1 MGFNTKLSFLL
12 LLTSCAFAQERGRS
26 SSGAK
31 DTCLRELFRFKN
43 FWKYVYN
50 YETETLN
57 GVPGT
62 ADSRSGVK
70 LSCKVELEVPRHCG
84 LMMQVN
90 QCKLQEVHS
99 INADGKPIFKKSK
112 ESENFQK
119 AMSQYELKFTTSGDN
134 GITLYPHQDE
144 PTNILNIKRGII
156 STLLVP
162 MESSSDTETLFMD
175 SIYGKCKSHFAVNSR
190 RKSVATN
197 VVIERD
203 LTECRMYYPKSVKG
217 SPFAILGGEEFATS
231 SQLGSSQSCTYSL
244 DGSKKH
250 VTEAVCSEKHI
261 FLPSFNQNNYGLMS
275 TVKQT
280 LKLETSFRINNR
292 YFIEDKVNLK
302 YLRLELTDSKTKSAD
317 SALTTLQ
324 KLVKLAETAQNQQR
338 ANLFQKFVFELRS
351 LEEDTLFN
359 VLPKLMETS
368 SSITVQAL
376 PQCGTQECFSAVL
389 KVFENETDSP
399 LLIDTITY
407 AMGLMPSPSKHRLT
421 EALSI
426 AKHRQSRATFY
437 GLSHTARNFYKQQQT
452 VGPEL
457 KAVADY
463 MMSLIGTDCSGEE
476 GEIYLT
482 LKALG
487 NMGKA
492 MENANPRITSTLLKC
507 LKNSKASAPVQQAAI
522 QAFRQMTLTDEARSV
537 LLDVYQDVTSPLLKR
552 LGAYFMVMKNPS
564 TSDLK
569 KITRNLPNEKNVELR
584 SFVSS
589 HLIHILQS
597 EEPTVQELKNKVV
610 KIMKDP
616 IVDVPGFS
624 RHYET
629 SKKMDL
635 LSFAKPFISTA
646 KSDLIFEPYTKI
658 PKAVMLETTL
668 NAFGRSID
676 LFELGLD
683 GKDFDPS
690 LEAIFGPEG
699 FFPNS
704 AMKTL
709 YWVDGKVPEKVSEV
723 LFNWFGVSR
732 NNKAP
737 KDGLMKELMRNFQKM
752 MKEIQTQAGTPE
764 ANAFLRIFGNELGY
778 VKFSDIKQLGGMLSR
793 SAKYLQ
799 QLPVQIKQAIAK
811 GINGDL
817 FVHYMF
823 LDSQF
828 NFPTGAGFPLKFSLS
843 GTIAPGAKAGIK
855 VDRKQGDVFIKPSVG
870 VEFVTQLGVN
880 VPDFTRNAIQM
891 NYNLYHESG
900 FEAKISMNNGQ
911 VKLSIPAPKEPTKL
925 LSASLR
931 LSLLHSTKS
940 EEIPSIM
947 EDRQE
952 WKSCKPLISGLNLC
966 STAMYYDSNDET
978 SRYSLIRATR
988 FVVQLEPTGTVSE
1001 YSATVTYQ
1009 SPRSKE
1015 DLEHSVQLVVQAKGT
1030 EGTEATL
1037 DVTYNANTHV
1047 VTGDIQIPK
1056 FDMEFGV
1063 KMGIQDT
1070 SAPEKTS
1077 YALSFN
1083 VTNKNVPDLTL
1094 VGHVSTGMK
1103 DVMLRGLFSMP
1114 QLAVEAKT
1122 STYFQLI
1129 DKMFTARFDADA
1141 VMPHSKASHQVTIQS
1156 SSKKAQVSW
1165 SSEVTSDIQIIRE
1178 QIPDLST
1185 YQANLQEYADQ
1196 LLDRK
1201 MAQTDMTVKHII
1213 SKFMVAMNSWLKRAS
1228 EDVPYV
1234 ATFQNK
1240 LKHLQDLNFEQMGLF
1255 SIDLPEKL
1263 FLKSQGSAKFTFS
1276 RERISITIPIP
1287 FGGKVTKEIRLLP
1300 SSFQTPAVFALG
1312 FNIPSKQYNLPIN
1325 SIPSISIPE
1334 EHTLLIPLVNKLE
1347 FSTHLNSNYYN
1358 WDGSFLGEKMS
1369 KKGVTQ
1375 ITANMNIKADSTL
1388 DLLAYQLKGNAI
1400 LSQNTKQITAVN
1412 LDGSFHH
1419 KLLESSIRL
1428 SETLDTSAGKK
1439 SQSSF
1444 TWEASSSVGAKA
1456 SLSSQ
1461 LQLETKNS
1469 KLETQGNVRGILAVS
1484 SYQSAWN
1491 YTTTSTLDTQ
1501 NYEAVGNSVLDFNS
1515 PLLQV
1520 SNTIDGEYTK
1530 GVFSINSNTGCSH
1543 LNFKNVLSAKMSSEE
1558 AELKCDTSGQ
1568 VDNGNLIS
1576 NIKWMVNKNGFKTEN
1591 KLKGELF
1598 DANLENVALLEYG
1611 NSLLSLSLDTTGRY
1625 KAMETKNKLDL
1636 TASMQ
1641 QMDVRHEC
1649 LASYSDKQLHNIL
1662 TGTFNLRGLEVK
1674 ADTRLS
1680 GGASQAAN
1688 KATLKI
1694 DTNGL
1699 TTGVISNVQ
1708 ISPLKLK
1715 HTFNAAVDG
1724 TKASMKLDATGQI
1737 SENSIRLIAEGTA
1750 DNRGIV
1756 ASTTYQGDI
1765 LDTNSNNIVNF
1776 KLNKEEGLV
1785 FNSKTQASYGENKLK
1800 HKNELSVAGWSLKGK
1815 IQTDSSLSCGS
1826 KYKHT
1831 CEVEMKPFTV
1841 SFDVINN
1848 FKYRELDVTHNGQLV
1863 LEPFKINFKG
1873 DLKGL
1878 HKRNQVT
1885 HTYSI
1890 QYADWVAALSTN
1902 TVGNIESETMRH
1914 KVDLKIAGLSAKFSS
1929 DSNCDSKSLQFTN
1942 RIRSAVVPF
1951 LFTFEANT
1959 NGRGFIN
1966 VLGSHSGDLINKF
1979 QMKAAPLSLILVH
1992 DFRGTS
1998 QLDRESENPATT
2010 LLENKLNV
2018 MLNPSEQ
2025 TSTWGLK
2032 SQLNRNT
2039 YVQNINAYNNPETIG
2054 MDITGQ
2060 AMVDLGMLKYPVAI
2074 PFSSNKLYL
2083 LSALGLTSADIAEP
2097 KELQISG
2104 SLQYDKSKEAHVIN
2118 IPFLEDVPIYFEE
2131 FKGVILS
2138 TLESIQNYLKN
2149 LDINQFVENYKK
2161 TLEKFPGQVNNF
2173 IRKLKLEQK
2182 INDARGRILSFAE
2195 EYRITEEDLEVALKQ
2210 AQVFYQDAI
2219 TQLQTYL
2226 TDLKDFLQK
2235 YYNNY
2240 EVQKAIENLINQLM
2254 ETLRSIDK
2262 RYEITQTSIRTL
2274 TTLQDALQRFQLSK
2288 LQGDAVVWLQHID
2301 EKHQIQVQLQNT
2313 LQQLKMQIQSIDL
2326 EETANRLKQQI
2337 ASINADE
2344 VVEKLKQLLNTDKIN
2359 ELIDKLK
2366 KVLLMLMEDYE
2377 IMDKINSINTK
2388 LQEIIVMYE
2397 IGKQVQIFWDNTVQI
2412 IKKYKFKE
2420 TLQKLTNILKSID
2433 IKSYTDSLI
2442 QNIDE
2447 SIKQI
2452 KSYNYEDMIEKINDL
2467 LSTLITKL
2475 KEFDYNVFVDEANK
2489 RIRDMTRTVNDKIQ
2503 DLELPQKVE
2512 AVKDYVQ
2519 ALQSTV
2525 SEYLETLNQK
2535 KLSELIKHLSD
2546 IFRSIGTSLLEDMIT
2561 GFQYVLEDLEE
2572 RFSRMNIQ
2580 QELQW
2585 YWQQAVQSYQRING
2599 HLCDLYDNIAE
2610 QLSIWAER
2618 YQLQDLLTQL
2628 CSYLEE
2634 GFVVPELKTSLFTV
2648 PQFEVSLQAIR
2659 RGEFNTPAFTVP
2671 LTDLQIPS
2679 FHVNLKKLNSITI
2692 PTRFTIPQF
2701 TILKL
2706 VTVPDITIDLEK
2718 IKEYIVSTINNLRH
2732 FDISVQEI
2740 NLLRDIPFPVISL
2753 PEIKISELDFS
2764 ALNIPDIRIPKLNLD
2779 SFNLNDMQIPDF
2791 QLPRIPHT
2799 VVLPAFGKLTGT
2811 FNISS
2816 PVYTLM
2822 AKAGIHNSTTSQNSP
2837 VALAFL
2843 TAKAKST
2850 AEILSF
2856 NFDATARL
2864 SAPELRLLK
2873 LSENIKLEHTTV
2885 RIDHMGTL
2893 TFTAPSIDGK
2903 SETTVKIVSEAY
2915 NAEAKNVLSMSV
2927 RQGLSTNMETT
2938 YNHNFNVPQ
2947 AQISSQV
2954 TMVNIVKGLAQQTS
2968 ATVSVTNTGSGRW
2981 SVKDFSDEGT
2991 HKSELK
2997 LNLRETVAV
3006 ATFSGDTSTK
3016 YIKMKQTFTSEVSSL
3031 FHAKFALNADTDIT
3045 DVGHSFVNVSGKGE
3059 LGDLKMEVTAF
3070 HDANLSGRVAGTLS
3084 NSLSFTAQP
3093 FAIHT
3098 STKNRAILKVSF
3110 PLTLIGKID
3119 LMNNYELTLTS
3130 NKQLCTWQVNSKFNQ
3145 YRYHHELSVGNDE
3158 ESITAQLR
3166 LNGHANLDFLITP
3179 ISIPAV
3185 TLPYSSVKTPAITGY
3200 SLWEEAGLKSLLKTI
3215 SQSYDLS
3222 MKAQYKKNKDMH
3234 TFKVEMEPLYR
3245 MINNG
3250 IKKSVQN
3257 FEQSRDKA
3265 LNVLQASYNNA
3276 KANYY
3281 ALGIDS
3287 GVRKLPKSL
3296 HIPGY
3301 TIPLLNIDVS
3311 SYTVELPALGFV
3323 TPREITT
3330 PTFTLPIISF
3340 TMPSYNLVVPSP
3352 DLPLLHIPSSLYKL
3366 SLPKIKMPRI
3376 QDSIKIPAMGNL
3388 TYDFSFKSSVIT
3400 LSASAGLFN
3409 QSDIVARYGAS
3420 SSSVFTSDFKAEG
3433 TTSLTKKRGFKLAT
3447 TISVNHDAIQG
3458 KHDSTVSFT
3467 KRNMEASVSTEAHVK
3482 LPHMTLN
3489 LKHDLS
3495 GNTKS
3500 KPNVMSRVSL
3510 DYDLSLFSPDI
3521 STQGAVTHS
3530 LTMEGLT
3537 SYFNLETTTDA
3548 QVKGSLSSEK
3558 KYTGV
3563 VHNEANAYLN
3573 SNGARATVKLLLGS
3587 LANRGYHKIWNITM
3601 NEYFAVDASMKRIYA
3616 TWQHSVDNALK
3627 IFLYNGYGSQKS
3639 LGTLELEPW
3648 SLKGNL
3654 QAQMEQLSYIWGK
3667 VAMQHESTA
3676 VINSEIQKLTSK
3688 SKGNY
3693 DSNTLFSF
3701 DVQLSNNEEEL
3712 RLDMAY
3718 FWQGSAYILKSITL
3732 PVYQKSLYS
3741 ILKMDQTNTGVHSQ
3755 YINVSTS
3762 IVCIKDGNFLIPLL
3776 VEMLSDGVKIKLPEF
3791 VLRVPDWVK
3800 STPDVINGIL
3810 IQYLQDVPRIP
3821 EIPEE
3826 INVPT
3831 YEVPGMNIVIPSY
3844 TFTLSEVKL
3853 PTVIITP
3860 TFKVPFTTL
3869 QIPSY
3874 TIDLTVITI
3883 PSKINTLPFDVTLP
3897 ALPTIRFPKVSITS
3911 KYLEVAE
3918 YKIPYFEVTV
3928 PEFRITILPF
3938 SLPKSFSIDDYYVE
3952 LDKITNYIAN
3962 FDLPAITISE
3972 MTLDIPSLKF
3982 SLPAAIALPKFKS
3995 LTANVKVISPIY
4007 NTTWI
4012 ASVANT
4018 HNVFG
4023 AALNATCSSTM
4034 QFLEYDLTATLDV
4047 NRNTKDSYSF
4057 IRKYTLKHLDFNVDW
4072 QENYLVEGPRMTC
4085 KVNIDVNSP
4094 TFTDLN
4100 LSWLQNDD
4108 GLSTTIS
4115 SPTAGLLGLII
4126 EMQGSEV
4133 LHSKLYAQK
4142 TSSPTTDL
4150 VILDGK
4156 VSLENPKSIQVQV
4169 NWRNDVAVDMLQGLK
4184 ERVPKMTRA
4193 LYNCV
4198 NKYHND
4204 HFGMELSAASLKL
4217 KESINGNINEAY
4229 KIAVNQMNEVEN
4241 YLQVDI
4247 DGISLNYDQMRET
4260 MRKMFKTA
4268 KINVKYSNI
4277 QRDLIDIF
4285 RFIFQQYYRIFE
4297 RQFDSFIHF
4306 AKMTRFQPP
4315 GLDRPYTG
4323 QELYNMAMDR
4333 MALLEELIQK
4343 LDKIVEGYLEAL
4355 IKYIVQLEI
4364 KVPSTDKIIKGSE
4377 ILSELKEFLR
4387 KVQRNIHE
4395 TLRKMN
4401 KSNFEKD
4408 MQSIKEYM
4416 KNCYGK
4422 IELKFREL
4430 ENGDPETIRY
4440 QVHMMYLDI
4449 LDSPYAEILHSD
4461 NVKEYVSKLLQM
4473 SQTILQV
4480 LVEKIQAAGLY
4491 VKAIREEH
4499 LDNFLFGWTAKFIE
4513 IEENVLKSLKELLD
4527 HIKEESPTIIDKIV
4541 TNTNNLKKETRRFV
4555 EMSADKVFNYL
4566 KDIQIGFEG
4575 KANINITEYL
4585 RMLKTKLT
4593 ELRLQAK
4600 RSITEYKKTAKIK
4613 VSEAYDYFTESYGM
4627 LNDKAQ
4633 MAIDILIKTYSQFMQ
4648 TIYNFVESISI
4659 MISETTQSYLEVRQ
4673 GQVTL
4678 NLPHN
4683 F

>member
-1 MGFNTKLSFLL
+1 RILNPFLPFNIFFTQLE
-12 LLTSCAFAQERGRS
+12 TS
-26 SSGAK
+26 
-31 DTCLRELFRFKN
+31 
-43 FWKYVYN
+43 
-50 YETETLN
+50 N

-62 ADSRSGVK
+62 ANSRSGIK
-70 LSCKVELEVPRHCG
+70 MSCKVELEVPRHCG

-112 ESENFQK
+112 ESEDFQK
-119 AMSQYELKFTTSGDN
+119 AMSQYELKFITTSERMDV
-134 GITLYPHQDE
+134 TLYPHQDE
-144 PTNILNIKRGII
+144 TTNILNVKRGII
-156 STLLVP
+156 SALLLP
-162 MESSSDTETLFMD
+162 MESNEDTQTVNMD
-175 SIYGKCKSHFAVNSR
+175 SVYGNCTSQLTVKN
-190 RKSVATN
+190 RKGDTATD
-197 VVIERD
+197 ITMGRD
-203 LTECRMYYPKSVKG
+203 LTQCSRFTPITDVS
-217 SPFAILGGEEFATS
+217 SPLALVRGLDMPLS
-231 SQLGSSQSCTYSL
+231 SLLGSSQSCKYSL
-244 DGSKKH
+244 DVKRKH
-250 VTEAVCSEKHI
+250 VTEATCNEKHI
-261 FLPSFNQNNYGLMS
+261 FLPYSHKNEYGIM
-275 TVKQT
+275 THVKQT
-280 LKLETSFRINNR
+280 LKLSELQRINSR
-292 YFIEDKVNLK
+292 YFTEDEANVK
-302 YLRLELTDSKTKSAD
+302 ELTLEYVDSRVKSTD
-317 SALTTLQ
+317 SALKTLQ
-324 KLVKLAETAQNQQR
+324 ELVKQSETAQNQQR
-338 ANLFQKFVFELRS
+338 ANLFQIFVSELRS
-351 LEEDTLFN
+351 MEKDALRTI
-359 VLPKLMETS
+359 LPKLMETS
-368 SSITVQAL
+368 SSITLQAL
-376 PQCGTQECFSAVL
+376 PQCGTPECFSAIL
-389 KVFENETDSP
+389 KLFQSESASP
-399 LLIDTITY
+399 LLTDAVTY
-407 AMGLMPSPSKHRLT
+407 AMGLMPSPCKTRVQETLN
-421 EALSI
+421 I
-426 AKHRQSRATFY
+426 AKYRQSRATFY
-437 GLSHTARNFYKQQQT
+437 ALSHTVRKFYNKQQT

-463 MMSLIGTDCSGEE
+463 MMSLIGSDCSGEKDK
-476 GEIYLT
+476 IYLT

-492 MENANPRITSTLLKC
+492 MENTNPEITPTLLKC
-507 LKNSKASAPVQQAAI
+507 VVNSNTSPSIQQAAI
-522 QAFRQMTLTDEARSV
+522 QAFRQMTLNEEARSM
-537 LLDVYQDVTSPLLKR
+537 LLQVYLDVTSPLLKR

-564 TSDLK
+564 TSDLG
-569 KITRNLPNEKNVELR
+569 KITRNLPTEENEELQ

-597 EEPTVQELKNKVV
+597 EEPTVQELKNKVAIV
-610 KIMKDP
+610 LKDP
-616 IVDVPGFS
+616 LVNLSGLS
-624 RHYET
+624 RHYEA
-629 SKKMDL
+629 SKKTNIPGL
-635 LSFAKPFISTA
+635 KGPVAATVQSN
-646 KSDLIFEPYTKI
+646 LIFESYTRI
-658 PKAVMLETTL
+658 PRAVMLETTL

-683 GKDFDPS
+683 GKGFEPS
-690 LEAIFGPEG
+690 LEAIFGLEG

-704 AMKTL
+704 AMKAL
-709 YWVDGKVPEKVSEV
+709 YWVDGKVPEKVSQV

-732 NNKAP
+732 NSEAP
-737 KDGLMKELMRNFQKM
+737 KDGLMKELMLNFQKM
-752 MKEIQTQAGTPE
+752 LKEIQTQAGTPE
-764 ANAFLRIFGNELGY
+764 ANAFLRILGNELGY
-778 VKFSDIKQLGGMLSR
+778 VKFNDIKLLGDMLSR
-793 SAKYLQ
+793 SSKYLQ
-799 QLPVQIKQAIAK
+799 QLPVQISQALLK
-811 GINGDL
+811 GTSGDL
-817 FVHYMF
+817 FAHYIFM
-823 LDSQF
+823 DNQF
-828 NFPTGAGFPLKFSLS
+828 NLPTGAGLPLKFSLS
-843 GTIAPGAKAGIK
+843 GVIAPGAKAGIK
-855 VDRKQGDVFIKPSVG
+855 VERKQGDMFIKPSVG
-870 VEFVTQLGVN
+870 VEFVSQLGVN

-911 VKLSIPAPKEPTKL
+911 VKLTIPAPKEPTKL
-925 LSASLR
+925 FSMSNR
-931 LSLLHSTKS
+931 LSLLYSTKI
-940 EEIPSIM
+940 EDIPSIM
-947 EDRQE
+947 ENRQE

-966 STAMYYDSNDET
+966 SSATYSNAIHVLFN
-978 SRYSLIRATR
+978 SR
-988 FVVQLEPTGTVSE
+988 FVVELEPTGTVNE
-1001 YSATVTYQ
+1001 YSATLTYQ
-1009 SPRSKE
+1009 SQKNKG
-1015 DLEHSVQLVVQAKGT
+1015 DLEHSLKFAVQA
-1030 EGTEATL
+1030 EGAEDTQAKVEIK
-1037 DVTYNANTHV
+1037 YNTNKHV

-1070 SAPEKTS
+1070 SASEKIS

-1083 VTNKNVPDLTL
+1083 ITNKNVPEVTL
-1094 VGHVSTGMK
+1094 IGRVSDRK
-1103 DVMLRGLFSMP
+1103 DILLQGLFSVP
-1114 QLAVEAKT
+1114 QLAMQANT
-1122 STYFQLI
+1122 DTHIQLGDNSFI
-1129 DKMFTARFDADA
+1129 AEFDAA
-1141 VMPHSKASHQVTIQS
+1141 ALIPHSKASHKVNFRFD
-1156 SSKKAQVSW
+1156 SKKAQISCT
-1165 SSEVTSDIQIIRE
+1165 SEVVSDIKTIRE
-1178 QIPDLST
+1178 QMSTIQMPDLSEYPGT
-1185 YQANLQEYADQ
+1185 LQKYTDQ

-1201 MAQTDMTVKHII
+1201 VAQTDMTLKHII
-1213 SKFMVAMNSWLKRAS
+1213 SKAAVAMNTWLKRAS
-1228 EDVPYV
+1228 EDVPYA
-1234 ATFQNK
+1234 ATLQNK
-1240 LKHLQDLNFEQMGLF
+1240 LKSLQDLNFEKMGLS
-1255 SIDLPEKL
+1255 SINLPEKL
-1263 FLKSQGSAKFTFS
+1263 FLKHHGSSKCMFS
-1276 RERISITIPIP
+1276 KEKMSITIPIP
-1287 FGGKVTKEIRLLP
+1287 FGGKVTKEMQVLP
-1300 SSFQTPAVFALG
+1300 RSFRTPAVLALG
-1312 FNIPSKQYNLPIN
+1312 FNIPSKEYNLPIN
-1325 SIPSISIPE
+1325 SIPSITIPE
-1334 EHTLLIPLVNKLE
+1334 EHTLRFPSVSKLE
-1347 FSTHLNSNYYN
+1347 FSSKLKSNYYN
-1358 WDGSFLGEKMS
+1358 WDGTFSGENMS
-1369 KKGVTQ
+1369 KKDVTQ
-1375 ITANMNIKADSTL
+1375 ITANMSVKADSAL
-1388 DLLAYQLKGNAI
+1388 DLLSYQLKGNVLA
-1400 LSQNTKQITAVN
+1400 SQYTKQITTVT
-1412 LDGSFHH
+1412 LDGSLQHT
-1419 KLLESSIRL
+1419 LLESSIHL
-1428 SETLDTSAGKK
+1428 SEKLDTSAEKK

-1469 KLETQGNVRGILAVS
+1469 KLEAQGNVRGILAVS

-1491 YTTTSTLDTQ
+1491 YTTTSTIDTQ

-1530 GVFSINSNTGCSH
+1530 GVFSINSNTGCSY
-1543 LNFKNVLSAKMSSEE
+1543 LNFKNVLGVKVTSEE

-1625 KAMETKNKLDL
+1625 KAMETKNKLDF

-1662 TGTFNLRGLEVK
+1662 TGTFNLHGLEVN
-1674 ADTRLS
+1674 ADTKLS

-1708 ISPLKLK
+1708 ISPLKLQ

-1785 FNSKTQASYGENKLK
+1785 FNTKTQASYGENKLE

-1826 KYKHT
+1826 KYKHM

-1902 TVGNIESETMRH
+1902 TVGNIESATMRH

-2104 SLQYDKSKEAHVIN
+2104 SLQYDKSKDAHVIN
-2118 IPFLEDVPIYFEE
+2118 IPFLENLPIYFEE
-2131 FKGVILS
+2131 FKGVIVS

-2173 IRKLKLEQK
+2173 IRKLNLEQK
-2182 INDARGRILSFAE
+2182 INDAREKMLSFAE

-2210 AQVFYQDAI
+2210 AQVFYKDAI

-2254 ETLRSIDK
+2254 ETLRAIDQ

-2288 LQGDAVVWLQHID
+2288 LQGDAVAWLQHID

-2344 VVEKLKQLLNTDKIN
+2344 VIDKLKELLNAEKLN

-2366 KVLLMLMEDYE
+2366 RVLLMLMEDYE

-2388 LQEIIVMYE
+2388 LQELIVKYDV
-2397 IGKQVQIFWDNTVQI
+2397 GKLSQNLWDNTVQI
-2412 IKKYKFKE
+2412 IKKYKVKDI
-2420 TLQKLTNILKSID
+2420 LQKAANILKSID

-2447 SIKQI
+2447 SMKQI
-2452 KSYNYEDMIEKINDL
+2452 KSYNYEELIGKINDL

-2489 RIRDMTRTVNDKIQ
+2489 RICDMTRTVNDKIQ

-2864 SAPELRLLK
+2864 SAPELQLLK
-2873 LSENIKLEHTTV
+2873 LSESIKLEHTTV

-2903 SETTVKIVSEAY
+2903 TETTVKIVSEAY
-2915 NAEAKNVLSMSV
+2915 NAEAKNVLSMSI

-3070 HDANLSGRVAGTLS
+3070 HDANLS
-3084 NSLSFTAQP
+3084 AQP

-3110 PLTLIGKID
+3110 PLTLISKID
-3119 LMNNYELTLTS
+3119 VLNNYELTLTS
-3130 NKQLCTWQVNSKFNQ
+3130 NKQLCTWQVSTKFNQ

-3158 ESITAQLR
+3158 ESITAQLG
-3166 LNGHANLDFLITP
+3166 LNGDANLDFLITP

-3185 TLPYSSVKTPAITGY
+3185 TLPYLSVKTPAVTHY
-3200 SLWEEAGLKSLLKTI
+3200 SLWEQAGLKSLLKTTR
-3215 SQSYDLS
+3215 QTFDLS

-3234 TFKVEMEPLYR
+3234 TFKVELGPFYR
-3245 MINNG
+3245 IINNC
-3250 IKKSVQN
+3250 IKKSTQS

-3265 LNVLQASYNNA
+3265 LNVLEASYNNA
-3276 KANYY
+3276 KANYD
-3281 ALGIDS
+3281 ALRVDS
-3287 GVRKLPKSL
+3287 SIRKLPKNL

-3301 TIPLLNIDVS
+3301 TIPLLNIEVS
-3311 SYTVELPALGFV
+3311 SCTVELPALGFV

-3340 TMPSYNLVVPSP
+3340 AVPSYKLVVPSP
-3352 DLPLLHIPSSLYKL
+3352 DLPLLQIPSSLYRL

-3400 LSASAGLFN
+3400 LSVSAGLFN

-3500 KPNVMSRVSL
+3500 KPNVVSRVSL
-3510 DYDLSLFSPDI
+3510 DYGLSFFSPDI

-3548 QVKGSLSSEK
+3548 QIKGSLSSKK

-3573 SNGARATVKLLLGS
+3573 SNGARANVKLQLSS
-3587 LANRGYHKIWNITM
+3587 LADSASVNIWNITM
-3601 NEYFAVDASMKRIYA
+3601 NENLAVDASTKRIYA
-3616 TWQHSVDNALK
+3616 LWEHTGNNALK
-3627 IFLYNGYGSQKS
+3627 LPARMWTHGSQKS
-3639 LGTLELEPW
+3639 RATFEMAPW
-3648 SLKGNL
+3648 SLTANL
-3654 QAQMEQLSYIWGK
+3654 QAQMEQPSSITRKTDVQLDSTVSISPESQILKLNSHGHCGSSILS
-3667 VAMQHESTA
+3667 HE
-3676 VINSEIQKLTSK
+3676 
-3688 SKGNY
+3688 
-3693 DSNTLFSF
+3693 
-3701 DVQLSNNEEEL
+3701 VQLSNNKEDV
-3712 RLDMAY
+3712 RLDMAGSL
-3718 FWQGSAYILKSITL
+3718 QGSAHFLKLITL
-3732 PVYQKSLYS
+3732 PVYQKSLWN
-3741 ILKMDQTNTGVHSQ
+3741 ILKMDQTISTSQ
-3755 YINVSTS
+3755 KQYLNVSTS
-3762 IVCIKDGNFLIPLL
+3762 IVCTKGENIFVIPLP
-3776 VEMLSDGVKIKLPEF
+3776 VHMLSDGVKINLPE
-3791 VLRVPDWVK
+3791 VTLYVPEWVK
-3800 STPDVINGIL
+3800 SVPGVIHATL
-3810 IQYLQDVPRIP
+3810 PDVPRIP
-3821 EIPEE
+3821 EIPDE

-3831 YEVPGMNIVIPSY
+3831 FKIPGMNIVVPSY
-3844 TFTLSEVKL
+3844 TFKLSEVKL

-3874 TIDLTVITI
+3874 TIDLTMITI

-3897 ALPTIRFPKVSITS
+3897 ALPTIRFPKVSIAS

-3962 FDLPAITISE
+3962 FDLPTITIPE
-3972 MTLDIPSLKF
+3972 MTVEIPPLMI
-3982 SLPAAIALPKFKS
+3982 SLPTALYLPTFKS
-3995 LTANVKVISPIY
+3995 LTGNVKVLSPIY

-4012 ASVANT
+4012 ASVKSTSEENADIIF
-4018 HNVFG
+4018 VS
-4023 AALNATCSSTM
+4023 ALDATCSSTI
-4034 QFLEYDLTATLDV
+4034 QFLEYDLDGSATITA
-4047 NRNTKDSYSF
+4047 KDGYTF
-4057 IRKYTLKHLDFNVDW
+4057 KGKYTLSHRDFSVDW
-4072 QENYLVEGPRMTC
+4072 QQSHNFLGPRMAHQL
-4085 KVNIDVNSP
+4085 NIDVISP
-4094 TFTDLN
+4094 IFTDLSVRCN
-4100 LSWLQNDD
+4100 GNT
-4108 GLSTTIS
+4108 GRIS
-4115 SPTAGLLGLII
+4115 SSVSSSSAGFLGMII
-4126 EMQGSEV
+4126 EKQGSKV
-4133 LHSKLYAQK
+4133 LYGKLYAHK
-4142 TSSPTTDL
+4142 VSSPETDIIL
-4150 VILDGK
+4150 LDGK
-4156 VSLENPKSIQVQV
+4156 VFLENPENIELQV
-4169 NWRNDVAVDMLQGLK
+4169 NWKKDVAVDMLHGLK

-4198 NKYHND
+4198 NKYHKEQ
-4204 HFGMELSAASLKL
+4204 FGMELSVASLKL
-4217 KESINGNINEAY
+4217 KESINANINEAY
-4229 KIAVNQMNEVEN
+4229 KIAANQMNGVEN
-4241 YLQVDI
+4241 QLQTTVDGVTLEYNQMKQTARKLYKRAAEREFNDADLLLAI
-4247 DGISLNYDQMRET
+4247 PRKNYERVMDFLDAVISFVRL
-4260 MRKMFKTA
+4260 
-4268 KINVKYSNI
+4268 SN
-4277 QRDLIDIF
+4277 
-4285 RFIFQQYYRIFE
+4285 FQL
-4297 RQFDSFIHF
+4297 
-4306 AKMTRFQPP
+4306 P
-4315 GLDRPYTG
+4315 GLDRQYTG
-4323 QELYNMAMDR
+4323 QQLYD
-4333 MALLEELIQK
+4333 MALKNTAQFIEEVIQK
-4343 LDKIVEGYLEAL
+4343 VDNIVEGYLEAVV
-4355 IKYIVQLEI
+4355 KYIEQLEI
-4364 KVPSTDKIIKGSE
+4364 KVPSTGKIIKGSE

-4387 KVQRNIHE
+4387 KVQTNILE
-4395 TLRKMN
+4395 ASNQLK
-4401 KSNFEKD
+4401 KANFEQHVK
-4408 MQSIKEYM
+4408 SVKEHMHTSYR
-4416 KNCYGK
+4416 K
-4422 IELKFREL
+4422 IESKLRQLHDIDL
-4430 ENGDPETIRY
+4430 ETMKD
-4440 QVHMMYLDI
+4440 QVQQMYI
-4449 LDSPYAEILHSD
+4449 NVITSPYAKMLHSD
-4461 NVKEYVSKLLQM
+4461 NLKEYISKLLQLSQTM
-4473 SQTILQV
+4473 SQV
-4480 LVEKIQAAGLY
+4480 LLEKIQAAGLY
-4491 VKAIREEH
+4491 VKAIREEYF
-4499 LDNFLFGWTAKFIE
+4499 DTFWFGWTVKYNE
-4513 IEENVLKSLKELLD
+4513 IEENVIEMLKQLLNY
-4527 HIKEESPTIIDKIV
+4527 IKEEGPKIVDKIV
-4541 TNTNNLKKETRRFV
+4541 TYANHLKKETRGFIENSGENV
-4555 EMSADKVFNYL
+4555 YKYL
-4566 KDIQIGFEG
+4566 KDIQ
-4575 KANINITEYL
+4575 ANVERKGGEKFNEFS
-4585 RMLKTKLT
+4585 RMLKLKLK
-4593 ELRLQAK
+4593 EVFAEAGRKMAEYQMIMKDKLQ
-4600 RSITEYKKTAKIK
+4600 EVY
-4613 VSEAYDYFTESYGM
+4613 EQLTESYEK
-4627 LNDKAQ
+4627 LNAQ
-4633 MAIDILIKTYSQFMQ
+4633 TQIAIDLCVENCNKFIQSIFKF
-4648 TIYNFVESISI
+4648 FESISNTAQPY
-4659 MISETTQSYLEVRQ
+4659 MEVRP
-4673 GQVTL
+4673 GHLTL
-4678 NLPHN
+4678 NFPHPFKWESFDEMPQLREDAISQLN
-4683 F
+4683 GTISKGWQALKGNDDLTQALQKSYEKAKRLLDEKIKNKQ

>member
-1 MGFNTKLSFLL
+1 MYRRHDKALYPMQGLL
-12 LLTSCAFAQERGRS
+12 FIIITFVESCSSVVRALASQTRGPSRFRYLRKYLYQYEVETS
-26 SSGAK
+26 
-31 DTCLRELFRFKN
+31 
-43 FWKYVYN
+43 
-50 YETETLN
+50 N

-62 ADSRSGVK
+62 ANSRSGIK
-70 LSCKVELEVPRHCG
+70 MSCKVELEVPRHCG

-112 ESENFQK
+112 ESEDFQK
-119 AMSQYELKFTTSGDN
+119 AMSQYELKFITTSERMDV
-134 GITLYPHQDE
+134 TLYPHQDE
-144 PTNILNIKRGII
+144 TTNILNVKRGII
-156 STLLVP
+156 SALLLP
-162 MESSSDTETLFMD
+162 MESNEDTQTVNMD
-175 SIYGKCKSHFAVNSR
+175 SVYGNCTSQLTVKN
-190 RKSVATN
+190 RKGDTATD
-197 VVIERD
+197 ITMGRD
-203 LTECRMYYPKSVKG
+203 LTQCSRFTPITDVS
-217 SPFAILGGEEFATS
+217 SPLALVRGLDMPLS
-231 SQLGSSQSCTYSL
+231 SLLGSSQSCKYSL
-244 DGSKKH
+244 DVKRKH
-250 VTEAVCSEKHI
+250 VTEATCNEKHI
-261 FLPSFNQNNYGLMS
+261 FLPYSHKNEYGIM
-275 TVKQT
+275 THVKQT
-280 LKLETSFRINNR
+280 LKLSELQRINSR
-292 YFIEDKVNLK
+292 YFTEDEANVK
-302 YLRLELTDSKTKSAD
+302 ELTLEYVDSRVKSTD
-317 SALTTLQ
+317 SALKTLQ
-324 KLVKLAETAQNQQR
+324 ELVKQSETAQNQQR
-338 ANLFQKFVFELRS
+338 ANLFQIFVSELRS
-351 LEEDTLFN
+351 MEKDALRTI
-359 VLPKLMETS
+359 LPKLMETS
-368 SSITVQAL
+368 SSITLQAL
-376 PQCGTQECFSAVL
+376 PQCGTPECFSAIL
-389 KVFENETDSP
+389 KLFQSESASP
-399 LLIDTITY
+399 LLTDAVTY
-407 AMGLMPSPSKHRLT
+407 AMGLMPSPCKTRVQETLN
-421 EALSI
+421 I
-426 AKHRQSRATFY
+426 AKYRQSRATFY
-437 GLSHTARNFYKQQQT
+437 ALSHTQQT

-463 MMSLIGTDCSGEE
+463 MMSLIGSDCSGEKDK
-476 GEIYLT
+476 IYLT
-482 LKALG
+482 LKVTALG

-492 MENANPRITSTLLKC
+492 MENTNPEITPTLLKC
-507 LKNSKASAPVQQAAI
+507 VVNSNTSPSIQQAAI
-522 QAFRQMTLTDEARSV
+522 QAFRQMTLNEEARSM
-537 LLDVYQDVTSPLLKR
+537 LLQVYLDVTSPLLKR

-564 TSDLK
+564 TSDLG
-569 KITRNLPNEKNVELR
+569 KITRNLPTEENEELQ

-597 EEPTVQELKNKVV
+597 EEPTVQELKNKVAIV
-610 KIMKDP
+610 LKDP
-616 IVDVPGFS
+616 LVNLSGLS
-624 RHYET
+624 RHYEA
-629 SKKMDL
+629 SKKTNIPGL
-635 LSFAKPFISTA
+635 KGPVAATVQSN
-646 KSDLIFEPYTKI
+646 LIFESYTRI
-658 PKAVMLETTL
+658 PRAVMLETTL

-683 GKDFDPS
+683 GKGFEPS
-690 LEAIFGPEG
+690 LEAIFGLEG

-704 AMKTL
+704 AMKAL
-709 YWVDGKVPEKVSEV
+709 YWVDGKVPEKVSQV

-732 NNKAP
+732 NSEAP
-737 KDGLMKELMRNFQKM
+737 KDVS
-752 MKEIQTQAGTPE
+752 EIQTQAGTPE
-764 ANAFLRIFGNELGY
+764 ANAFLRILGNELGY
-778 VKFSDIKQLGGMLSR
+778 VKFNDIKLLGDMLSR
-793 SAKYLQ
+793 SSKYLQ
-799 QLPVQIKQAIAK
+799 QLPVQISQALLK
-811 GINGDL
+811 GTSGDL
-817 FVHYMF
+817 FAHYIFM
-823 LDSQF
+823 DNQF
-828 NFPTGAGFPLKFSLS
+828 NLPTGAGLPLKFSLS
-843 GTIAPGAKAGIK
+843 GVIAPGAKAGIK
-855 VDRKQGDVFIKPSVG
+855 VERKQGDMFIKPSVG
-870 VEFVTQLGVN
+870 VEFVSQLGVN

-911 VKLSIPAPKEPTKL
+911 VKLTIPAPKEPTKL
-925 LSASLR
+925 FSMSNR
-931 LSLLHSTKS
+931 LSLLYSTKI
-940 EEIPSIM
+940 EDIPSIM
-947 EDRQE
+947 ENRQE

-966 STAMYYDSNDET
+966 SSATYSNASSIDNAPNYPLTGE
-978 SRYSLIRATR
+978 TR
-988 FVVQLEPTGTVSE
+988 FVVELEPTGTVNE
-1001 YSATVTYQ
+1001 YSATLTYQ
-1009 SPRSKE
+1009 SQKNKG
-1015 DLEHSVQLVVQAKGT
+1015 DLEHSLKFAVQA
-1030 EGTEATL
+1030 EGAEDTQAKVEIK
-1037 DVTYNANTHV
+1037 YNTNKHV

-1070 SAPEKTS
+1070 SASEKIS

-1083 VTNKNVPDLTL
+1083 ITNKNVPEVTL
-1094 VGHVSTGMK
+1094 IGRVSDRK
-1103 DVMLRGLFSMP
+1103 DILLQGLFSVP
-1114 QLAVEAKT
+1114 QLAMQANT
-1122 STYFQLI
+1122 DTHIQLGDNSFI
-1129 DKMFTARFDADA
+1129 
-1141 VMPHSKASHQVTIQS
+1141 
-1156 SSKKAQVSW
+1156 AQISCT
-1165 SSEVTSDIQIIRE
+1165 SEVVSDIKTIRE
-1178 QIPDLST
+1178 QMSTIQMPDLSEYPGT
-1185 YQANLQEYADQ
+1185 LQKYTDQ

-1201 MAQTDMTVKHII
+1201 VAQTDMTLKHII
-1213 SKFMVAMNSWLKRAS
+1213 SKAAVAMNTWLKRAS
-1228 EDVPYV
+1228 EDVPYA
-1234 ATFQNK
+1234 ATLQNK
-1240 LKHLQDLNFEQMGLF
+1240 LKSLQDLNFEKMGLS
-1255 SIDLPEKL
+1255 SINLPEKL
-1263 FLKSQGSAKFTFS
+1263 FLKHHGSSKCMFS
-1276 RERISITIPIP
+1276 KEKMSITIPIP
-1287 FGGKVTKEIRLLP
+1287 FGGKVTKEMQVLP
-1300 SSFQTPAVFALG
+1300 RSFRTPAVLALG
-1312 FNIPSKQYNLPIN
+1312 FNIPSKEYNLPIN
-1325 SIPSISIPE
+1325 SIPSITIPE
-1334 EHTLLIPLVNKLE
+1334 EHTLRFPSVSKLE
-1347 FSTHLNSNYYN
+1347 FSSKLKSNYYN
-1358 WDGSFLGEKMS
+1358 WDGTFSGENMS
-1369 KKGVTQ
+1369 KKDVTQ
-1375 ITANMNIKADSTL
+1375 ITANMSVKADSAL
-1388 DLLAYQLKGNAI
+1388 DLLSYQLKGKRFFRRNF
-1400 LSQNTKQITAVN
+1400 NFFGFEK
-1412 LDGSFHH
+1412 
-1419 KLLESSIRL
+1419 
-1428 SETLDTSAGKK
+1428 LDTSAEKK

-1469 KLETQGNVRGILAVS
+1469 KLEAQGNVRGILAVS

-1491 YTTTSTLDTQ
+1491 YTTTSTIDTQ

-1530 GVFSINSNTGCSH
+1530 GVT
-1543 LNFKNVLSAKMSSEE
+1543 SEE
-1558 AELKCDTSGQ
+1558 
-1568 VDNGNLIS
+1568 
-1576 NIKWMVNKNGFKTEN
+1576 TEN

-1625 KAMETKNKLDL
+1625 KAMETKNKLDF

-1662 TGTFNLRGLEVK
+1662 TGTFNLHGLEVN
-1674 ADTRLS
+1674 ADTKLS

-1708 ISPLKLK
+1708 ISPLKLQ

-1785 FNSKTQASYGENKLK
+1785 FNTKTQASYGENKLE

-1826 KYKHT
+1826 KYKHM

-1902 TVGNIESETMRH
+1902 TVGNIESATMRH

-2104 SLQYDKSKEAHVIN
+2104 SLQYDKSKDAHVIN
-2118 IPFLEDVPIYFEE
+2118 IPFLENLPIYFEE
-2131 FKGVILS
+2131 FKGVIVS

-2173 IRKLKLEQK
+2173 IRKLNLEQK
-2182 INDARGRILSFAE
+2182 INDAREKMLSFAE

-2210 AQVFYQDAI
+2210 AQVFYKDAI

-2254 ETLRSIDK
+2254 ETLRAIDQ

-2288 LQGDAVVWLQHID
+2288 LQGDAVAWLQHID

-2344 VVEKLKQLLNTDKIN
+2344 VIDKLKELLNAEKLN

-2366 KVLLMLMEDYE
+2366 RVLLMLMEDYE

-2388 LQEIIVMYE
+2388 LQELIVKYDV
-2397 IGKQVQIFWDNTVQI
+2397 GKLSQNLWDNTVQI
-2412 IKKYKFKE
+2412 IKKYKVKDI
-2420 TLQKLTNILKSID
+2420 LQKAANILKSID

-2447 SIKQI
+2447 SMKQI
-2452 KSYNYEDMIEKINDL
+2452 KSYNYEELIGKINDL

-2489 RIRDMTRTVNDKIQ
+2489 RICDMTRTVNDKIQ

-2864 SAPELRLLK
+2864 SAPELQLLK
-2873 LSENIKLEHTTV
+2873 LSESIKLEHTTV

-2903 SETTVKIVSEAY
+2903 TETTVKIVSEAY
-2915 NAEAKNVLSMSV
+2915 NAEAKNVLSMSI

-3070 HDANLSGRVAGTLS
+3070 HDANLS
-3084 NSLSFTAQP
+3084 AQP

-3110 PLTLIGKID
+3110 PLTLISKID
-3119 LMNNYELTLTS
+3119 VLNNYELTLTS
-3130 NKQLCTWQVNSKFNQ
+3130 NKQLCTWQVSTKFNQ

-3158 ESITAQLR
+3158 ESITAQLG
-3166 LNGHANLDFLITP
+3166 LNGDANLDFLITP

-3185 TLPYSSVKTPAITGY
+3185 TLPYLSVKTPAVTHY
-3200 SLWEEAGLKSLLKTI
+3200 SLWEQAGLKSLLKTTR
-3215 SQSYDLS
+3215 QTFDLS

-3234 TFKVEMEPLYR
+3234 TFKVELGPFYR
-3245 MINNG
+3245 IINNC
-3250 IKKSVQN
+3250 IKKSTQS

-3265 LNVLQASYNNA
+3265 LNVLEASYNNA
-3276 KANYY
+3276 KANYD
-3281 ALGIDS
+3281 ALRVDS
-3287 GVRKLPKSL
+3287 SIRKLPKNL

-3301 TIPLLNIDVS
+3301 TIPLLNIEVS
-3311 SYTVELPALGFV
+3311 SCTVELPALGFV

-3340 TMPSYNLVVPSP
+3340 AVPSYKLVVPSP
-3352 DLPLLHIPSSLYKL
+3352 DLPLLQIPSSLYRL

-3400 LSASAGLFN
+3400 LSVSAGLFN

-3500 KPNVMSRVSL
+3500 KPNVVSRVSL
-3510 DYDLSLFSPDI
+3510 DYGLSFFSPDI

-3548 QVKGSLSSEK
+3548 QIKGSLSSKK

-3573 SNGARATVKLLLGS
+3573 SNGARANVKLQLSS
-3587 LANRGYHKIWNITM
+3587 LADSASVNIWNITM
-3601 NEYFAVDASMKRIYA
+3601 NENLAVDASTKRIYA
-3616 TWQHSVDNALK
+3616 LWEHTGNNALK
-3627 IFLYNGYGSQKS
+3627 LPARMWTHGSQKS
-3639 LGTLELEPW
+3639 RATFEMAPW
-3648 SLKGNL
+3648 SLTANL
-3654 QAQMEQLSYIWGK
+3654 QAQMEQPSSITRKTDVQLDSTVSISPESQILKLNSHGHCGSSILS
-3667 VAMQHESTA
+3667 HE
-3676 VINSEIQKLTSK
+3676 
-3688 SKGNY
+3688 
-3693 DSNTLFSF
+3693 
-3701 DVQLSNNEEEL
+3701 VQLSNNKEDV
-3712 RLDMAY
+3712 RLDMAGSL
-3718 FWQGSAYILKSITL
+3718 QGSAHFLKLITL
-3732 PVYQKSLYS
+3732 PVYQKSLWN
-3741 ILKMDQTNTGVHSQ
+3741 ILKMDQTISTSQ
-3755 YINVSTS
+3755 KQYLNVSTS
-3762 IVCIKDGNFLIPLL
+3762 IVCTKGENIFVIPLP
-3776 VEMLSDGVKIKLPEF
+3776 VHMLSDGVKINLPE
-3791 VLRVPDWVK
+3791 V
-3800 STPDVINGIL
+3800 
-3810 IQYLQDVPRIP
+3810 
-3821 EIPEE
+3821 
-3826 INVPT
+3826 
-3831 YEVPGMNIVIPSY
+3831 
-3844 TFTLSEVKL
+3844 TLYL

-3874 TIDLTVITI
+3874 TIDLTMITI

-3897 ALPTIRFPKVSITS
+3897 ALPTIRFPKVSIAS

-3962 FDLPAITISE
+3962 FDLPTITIPE
-3972 MTLDIPSLKF
+3972 MTVEIPPLMI
-3982 SLPAAIALPKFKS
+3982 SLPTALYLPTFKS
-3995 LTANVKVISPIY
+3995 LTGNVKVLSPIY

-4012 ASVANT
+4012 ASVKSTSEENADIIF
-4018 HNVFG
+4018 VS
-4023 AALNATCSSTM
+4023 ALDATCSSTI
-4034 QFLEYDLTATLDV
+4034 QFLEYDL
-4047 NRNTKDSYSF
+4047 
-4057 IRKYTLKHLDFNVDW
+4057 
-4072 QENYLVEGPRMTC
+4072 
-4085 KVNIDVNSP
+4085 
-4094 TFTDLN
+4094 
-4100 LSWLQNDD
+4100 D
-4108 GLSTTIS
+4108 GMF
-4115 SPTAGLLGLII
+4115 
-4126 EMQGSEV
+4126 EMQ
-4133 LHSKLYAQK
+4133 
-4142 TSSPTTDL
+4142 
-4150 VILDGK
+4150 
-4156 VSLENPKSIQVQV
+4156 
-4169 NWRNDVAVDMLQGLK
+4169 
-4184 ERVPKMTRA
+4184 
-4193 LYNCV
+4193 
-4198 NKYHND
+4198 
-4204 HFGMELSAASLKL
+4204 HF
-4217 KESINGNINEAY
+4217 
-4229 KIAVNQMNEVEN
+4229 V
-4241 YLQVDI
+4241 
-4247 DGISLNYDQMRET
+4247 
-4260 MRKMFKTA
+4260 
-4268 KINVKYSNI
+4268 
-4277 QRDLIDIF
+4277 
-4285 RFIFQQYYRIFE
+4285 
-4297 RQFDSFIHF
+4297 
-4306 AKMTRFQPP
+4306 
-4315 GLDRPYTG
+4315 
-4323 QELYNMAMDR
+4323 
-4333 MALLEELIQK
+4333 
-4343 LDKIVEGYLEAL
+4343 
-4355 IKYIVQLEI
+4355 
-4364 KVPSTDKIIKGSE
+4364 
-4377 ILSELKEFLR
+4377 
-4387 KVQRNIHE
+4387 
-4395 TLRKMN
+4395 
-4401 KSNFEKD
+4401 
-4408 MQSIKEYM
+4408 
-4416 KNCYGK
+4416 
-4422 IELKFREL
+4422 
-4430 ENGDPETIRY
+4430 
-4440 QVHMMYLDI
+4440 
-4449 LDSPYAEILHSD
+4449 
-4461 NVKEYVSKLLQM
+4461 
-4473 SQTILQV
+4473 
-4480 LVEKIQAAGLY
+4480 
-4491 VKAIREEH
+4491 
-4499 LDNFLFGWTAKFIE
+4499 
-4513 IEENVLKSLKELLD
+4513 
-4527 HIKEESPTIIDKIV
+4527 
-4541 TNTNNLKKETRRFV
+4541 
-4555 EMSADKVFNYL
+4555 
-4566 KDIQIGFEG
+4566 
-4575 KANINITEYL
+4575 
-4585 RMLKTKLT
+4585 
-4593 ELRLQAK
+4593 
-4600 RSITEYKKTAKIK
+4600 
-4613 VSEAYDYFTESYGM
+4613 
-4627 LNDKAQ
+4627 
-4633 MAIDILIKTYSQFMQ
+4633 
-4648 TIYNFVESISI
+4648 
-4659 MISETTQSYLEVRQ
+4659 
-4673 GQVTL
+4673 
-4678 NLPHN
+4678 
-4683 F
+4683 